1 MWFGVICGFCAALC
15 NTAGYFFSARFL
27 KHSPS
32 PLRLLISAQVVM
44 MVIAAPFIAFLYPA
58 GGMGNLVRFA
68 WITAAWIVFFWLGQ
82 FGFFTTQKHIEASRL
97 ASLLGLKIIILAF
110 IYIAVEG
117 NIPSVWQWFAIVLAT
132 VAAVMMNWSRAGRIT
147 AVGALILLLTLV
159 SYSCC
164 DICETEMVLL
174 LKGDGH
180 ILRSAFFTTA
190 LAYTALGLV
199 SLPAAF
205 ALRINR
211 RELSLSAPYAA
222 LWLVSQVLLMVC
234 FGLVK
239 PVFGNVI
246 LASRG
251 FFSVIVGAA
260 LSFFGLRGLDADIP
274 ARQWVRRAIAALLM
288 IAAIAIYSRAVA

>member
-15 NTAGYFFSARFL
+15 NTVGYFFSARFL
-27 KHSPS
+27 RESPS
-32 PLRLLISAQVVM
+32 PLRLLISAQVLM
-44 MVIAAPFIAFLYPA
+44 MVFAAPFIAFLYPE
-58 GGMGNLVRFA
+58 GGIGNSGRFA
-68 WITAAWIVFFWLGQ
+68 WILAAWIGFFWLGQ
-82 FGFFTTQKHIEASRL
+82 FGFFTTQKHLEASRL

-110 IYIAVEG
+110 IFIAVEG
-117 NIPSVWQWFAIVLAT
+117 QLPGSGQWVAIVLAT
-132 VAAVMMNWSRAGRIT
+132 AAAVMMNWSRAGHIT
-147 AVGALILLLTLV
+147 AVGALILLLTLA

-164 DICETEMVLL
+164 DIAETEMVMLA
-174 LKGDGH
+174 KGNGTV
-180 ILRSAFFTTA
+180 LRSAFFTA
-190 LAYTALGLV
+190 VLAYTVLGAV

-205 ALRINR
+205 AIRVTR
-211 RELSLSAPYAA
+211 RELASSAPYAV
-222 LWLVSQVLLMVC
+222 LWLVSQALLMVC

-260 LSFFGLRGLDADIP
+260 LPFFGLRGLDADIP
-274 ARQWVRRAIAALLM
+274 ARQWVRRAVAALLM